1 MSETYGIETSGASGR
16 VVCMIEDQ
24 YVNIIGL
31 PVGSAR
37 AQLVLSKDAQ
47 RIPRRLATE
56 RPEQSSTT
64 ALRAIR
70 IGTTSYLP

>member
-47 RIPRRLATE
+47 RIPRRLALPGRSYSVEMWGRVMSPAPKE
-56 RPEQSSTT
+56 RQ
-64 ALRAIR
+64 
-70 IGTTSYLP
+70 